1 MMNREVILFGDFN
14 IDLLK
19 PKQKWNQ
26 TYTMHGLEQ
35 LIDRP
40 TRITDQTKTLIDH
53 IYVTSKQY
61 IAEVCVPDYG
71 ITTPFVLPGIIDV
84 VNFPKSDTKKLI
96 TDVLVTSMNKIFSLT
111 YKILA

>member
-1 MMNREVILFGDFN
+1 MMNREAILFGDFN

-19 PKQKWNQ
+19 PKPKWIQ

-35 LIDRP
+35 LTDRP

-53 IYVTSKQY
+53 ISVTSKQY
-61 IAEVCVPDYG
+61 ITEVCVRQV
-71 ITTPFVLPGIIDV
+71 ITTLFVLPSITNV
-84 VNFPKSDTKKLI
+84 VNFPKLDTNKLI
-96 TDVLVTSMNKIFSLT
+96 TDTLVISMNKIFSLA